1 VTTSEFLVPLQGG
14 PSDAALL
21 HATLKLAHAM
31 NAQVT
36 SVYGQIDPIEM
47 LAWPSEGAFAMGSS
61 SLLESAR
68 SGNDEAW
75 AAQQARVLEIAK
87 NEPGLTIERL
97 VGHPDI
103 QIAKRG
109 TLCDMAIFSCESAR
123 GKTGVS
129 TVFTALLMDAYAPVL
144 VMRGDHAPKFDTVAI
159 AWDGGLEA
167 SRAAKA
173 ALMFLRAA
181 EQVIIIQAVAA
192 LDEFDQKLT
201 DPSRLQDWMTRHDI
215 KASVHTTTASHDA
228 AADILEACAALGVD
242 LLVSGAYGHSRA
254 REFIF
259 GGVTRTLIKTT
270 TSPSLFLSH

>member
-1 VTTSEFLVPLQGG
+1 MTTCEFLVPLQGG
-14 PSDAALL
+14 QSDMALL
-21 HATLKLAHAM
+21 NATLKLAHAV
-31 NAQVT
+31 NGQVT

-47 LAWPSEGAFAMGSS
+47 LAWPSDGGFAMGSA
-61 SLLESAR
+61 SLIETAKN
-68 SGNDEAW
+68 GNDEAW
-75 AAQQARVLEIAK
+75 ANQQARVLEIAK
-87 NEPGLTIERL
+87 SEPKLSIERL

-109 TLCDMAIFSCESAR
+109 TLCDMAVFSCESAR

-129 TVFTALLMDAYAPVL
+129 SIFTALLMDAYAPVL
-144 VMRGDHAPKFDTVAI
+144 VMRGDHEPKFDTVAI

-173 ALMFLRAA
+173 ALIFLKAA
-181 EQVIIIQAVAA
+181 KQVIIIQAVAA
-192 LDEFDQKLT
+192 LDEFDQELN
-201 DPSRLQDWMTRHDI
+201 DPSRLQDWLTRHNI
-215 KASVHTTTASHDA
+215 KASVHSTAASHDA
-228 AADILEACAALGVD
+228 AGDILETCTKFGVE
-242 LLVSGAYGHSRA
+242 LLVCGAYGHSRA

>member
-1 VTTSEFLVPLQGG
+1 MTKYEFLVPLQGG
-14 PSDAALL
+14 QSDVALL
-21 HATLKLAHAM
+21 HAALKLAHAM

-47 LAWPSEGAFAMGSS
+47 LAWPSDGGFATGSA
-61 SLLESAR
+61 SLIEAAQN
-68 SGNDEAW
+68 GNDEAW
-75 AAQQARVLEIAK
+75 ASQQARVLEIAK
-87 NEPGLTIERL
+87 IEPRLSIERL

-129 TVFTALLMDAYAPVL
+129 TIFTALLMDAYAPVL
-144 VMRGDHAPKFDTVAI
+144 VIRGDAAPKFDAVAI

-173 ALMFLRAA
+173 ALIFLKPATR
-181 EQVIIIQAVAA
+181 VIIIQAVAA
-192 LDEFDQKLT
+192 LDEFDQKLN
-201 DPSRLQDWMTRHDI
+201 DPSRLQDWLARHDI
-215 KASVHTTTASHDA
+215 KADFHVTTASHDA
-228 AADILEACAALGVD
+228 AGDILEACATLGVD
-242 LLVSGAYGHSRA
+242 LLVCGAYGHSRA
-254 REFIF
+254 REFVF

>member
-1 VTTSEFLVPLQGG
+1 MTKYEFLVPLQGG
-14 PSDAALL
+14 QFDVALL
-21 HATLKLAHAM
+21 HASLKLAHAM

-47 LAWPSEGAFAMGSS
+47 LAWPSDGSFATGSA
-61 SLLESAR
+61 SLIEVAQN
-68 SGNDEAW
+68 GNDEAW
-75 AAQQARVLEIAK
+75 ANQQARVLEIAK
-87 NEPGLTIERL
+87 SEPRLSIERL

-129 TVFTALLMDAYAPVL
+129 TIFTALLMDAYAPVL
-144 VMRGDHAPKFDTVAI
+144 VIRGDHAAKFDTVAI

-173 ALMFLRAA
+173 ALIFLKPATR
-181 EQVIIIQAVAA
+181 VIIIQAVAA
-192 LDEFDQKLT
+192 LDEFDQKLN
-201 DPSRLQDWMTRHDI
+201 DPSRLQDWLARHDL
-215 KASVHTTTASHDA
+215 KASVHVTTASHDA
-228 AADILEACAALGVD
+228 AGDILDACATLGVD

-259 GGVTRTLIKTT
+259 GGVTRTLVKTT

>member
-1 VTTSEFLVPLQGG
+1 MTEHEFLVPLQGG
-14 PSDAALL
+14 QSDVPLLQAAL
-21 HATLKLAHAM
+21 KLGHAM

-47 LAWPSEGAFAMGSS
+47 LAWPSDGGFATGSV
-61 SLLESAR
+61 LLIEAAQ

-75 AAQQARVLEIAK
+75 ANQQARLLEIAK
-87 NEPGLTIERL
+87 SEPMLTIERL

-129 TVFTALLMDAYAPVL
+129 TIFTALLMDAYAPVL
-144 VMRGDHAPKFDTVAI
+144 VMRCDPAPKFDIVAI

-173 ALMFLRAA
+173 ALMFLKSA

-192 LDEFDQKLT
+192 LDEFDHKLT
-201 DPSRLQDWMTRHDI
+201 DPSRLQDWLTRHDI
-215 KASVHTTTASHDA
+215 KASLHKTTASHDA
-228 AADILEACAALGVD
+228 AADILEACVTLGVD
-242 LLVSGAYGHSRA
+242 LLVCGAYGHSRA